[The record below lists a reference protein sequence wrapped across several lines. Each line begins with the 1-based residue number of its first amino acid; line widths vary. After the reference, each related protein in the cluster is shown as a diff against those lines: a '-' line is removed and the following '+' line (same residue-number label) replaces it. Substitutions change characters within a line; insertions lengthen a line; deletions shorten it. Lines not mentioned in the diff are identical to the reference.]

1 MPGMT
6 IVRKFEFGNH
16 NTYYMKKVLQIANLL
31 LQKAKDESCGEE
43 LMTNLKLQ
51 KMLYYEQG
59 FHLAYFGTPLFDDDI
74 EAWQYGPVVP
84 FVYNYFKKNGAN
96 GLVPDGNLYA
106 FSNQK
111 EKELFDEVF
120 RVYGKYSAIGLMNMT
135 HNEKPW
141 KSAGTPCVGN
151 VISQDSLKSFFQT
164 RLA

>member
-1 MPGMT
+1 MG
-6 IVRKFEFGNH
+6 
-16 NTYYMKKVLQIANLL
+16 KVLQIANLL

-59 FHLAYFGTPLFDDDI
+59 FHLAYFGKPLFDDDI

-84 FVYNYFKKNGAN
+84 MIYNHFKSNGAN
-96 GLVPDGNLYA
+96 GLEPDGEIYD

-111 EKELFDEVF
+111 EKELFEEVF

-141 KSAGTPCVGN
+141 KSAGVPSIGK
-151 VISQDSLKSFFQT
+151 VISKDSLKSFFKT
-164 RLA
+164 RLT